1 MPLASLIRMLLLSC
15 LLLVPW
21 TNSSWGGQTV
31 SSPDL
36 VTHGPRDRARV
47 ALTFDLCQV
56 PGRPAGFDTEI
67 VGVLEERQLPATF
80 FAGGDWMR
88 THPAEIRRL
97 AANPRFEIGSHSW
110 SHRDLRQ
117 LTQARIG
124 EEAGRTVAELQSL
137 TGRTTRLF
145 RLPFG
150 FGNEITLQTLHDLG
164 FSIIQWDVVTGDPD
178 PKVSARDI
186 LNTVHNRTRNGSII
200 IMHAN
205 GRGHHTA
212 EALPG
217 VLDELQRQGF
227 ELTTVSEL
235 LEYQAQGQSNIRSET
250 AYRGSDARGSLK
262 RGAQFE

>member
-1 MPLASLIRMLLLSC
+1 MPLASLIRILLLSS
-15 LLLVPW
+15 LMLVPW
-21 TNSSWGGQTV
+21 TDSCRGGQVTASPGLV
-31 SSPDL
+31 S
-36 VTHGPRDRARV
+36 HGPRARARV
-47 ALTFDLCQV
+47 ALTFDLCQN
-56 PGRPAGFDTEI
+56 PDRPSGFDTEI
-67 VGVLEERQLPATF
+67 VSVLEERQLAATF

-97 AANPRFEIGSHSW
+97 ASNPRFEIGSHSW

-117 LTQARIG
+117 LTRARIG

-150 FGNEITLQTLHDLG
+150 FGNDITLQTLHDLG
-164 FSIIQWDVVTGDPD
+164 FSVIQWDVVTGDPD

-186 LNTVHNRTRNGSII
+186 LNIVHSRTRNGSII

-227 ELTTVSEL
+227 SLATVSEL
-235 LEYQAQGQSNIRSET
+235 LGDQAQPFT
-250 AYRGSDARGSLK
+250 DK
-262 RGAQFE
+262 K